1 MLLRESTSFL
11 VQVVVVATRYTSKYV
26 PVGIMTMCFTHGAW
40 FYLLLFFSLL
50 LSLASTLLC
59 FSSQLHTC
67 LKPAYLCMWLD
78 VTLADASSKA
88 GQVPVAPSFTNVN
101 LGCGDGLEES
111 GVENVS
117 TSSSP
122 YYPCCKGTTCMGG
135 DLGVYC
141 QCYLQTSNSKE
152 VRTQHINGECLRC
165 LFCRS
170 RVRFPVCFPEPL
182 FGSGGGDKGQS
193 FRVAITP
200 SSLLYRHV
208 GWKMLSLLCWEPPSP
223 YYRTRTICRVSTWD
237 SRIVMLS
244 RLFEIL
250 IGTNATTLTHTFS
263 RNLPLTPIGASPLHI
278 HKALTDMKIGSQNN
292 VLYMSFR

>member
-152 VRTQHINGECLRC
+152 VRTPHINGECLRC
-165 LFCRS
+165 LFL
-170 RVRFPVCFPEPL
+170 PEPC
-182 FGSGGGDKGQS
+182 S
-193 FRVAITP
+193 I
-200 SSLLYRHV
+200 
-208 GWKMLSLLCWEPPSP
+208 
-223 YYRTRTICRVSTWD
+223 
-237 SRIVMLS
+237 SRLLS
-244 RLFEIL
+244 R
-250 IGTNATTLTHTFS
+250 T
-263 RNLPLTPIGASPLHI
+263 
-278 HKALTDMKIGSQNN
+278 AL
-292 VLYMSFR
+292 R